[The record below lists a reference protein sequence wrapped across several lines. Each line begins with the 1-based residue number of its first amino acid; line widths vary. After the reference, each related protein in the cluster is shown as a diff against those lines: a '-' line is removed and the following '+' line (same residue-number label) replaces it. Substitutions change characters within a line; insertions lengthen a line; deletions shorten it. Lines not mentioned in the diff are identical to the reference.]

1 MPLAWEDA
9 CQSPKIYALLFFFF
23 FFFLTTVKLQLPD
36 FLFVDRNVEFNQR
49 CINVWKYFT
58 KRESSIRRKIFGGN
72 KVESCYCGGNGDFK
86 FAPSACR
93 LP

>member
-23 FFFLTTVKLQLPD
+23 FLTTLKLQLPD